1 MSTLDP
7 IRDYALPDEAAT
19 AALAADL
26 ATHAVEGD
34 VLALWGDL
42 GLGKTAFARAFVA
55 ARAGTAVTVP
65 SPTFTLLQT
74 YDLPGGAV
82 WHYDL
87 YRLAAPDDVWEL
99 GFEEGLVSAISLV
112 EWPQRLGDLLPS
124 DRLDVELA
132 PGDTPVARRVALKGG
147 PSWQRRLAA
156 MPGGGAHV

>member
-1 MSTLDP
+1 MSVPGP
-7 IRDYALPDEAAT
+7 IRDFVLASEAAT

-26 ATHAVEGD
+26 AKLARPGD

-42 GLGKTAFARAFVA
+42 GMGKTTFARAFVA
-55 ARAGTAVTVP
+55 ARAGAPVTVP

-74 YDLPGGAV
+74 YDLPGGPV

-99 GFEEGLVSAISLV
+99 GFEEGLVSAINLV

-124 DRLDVELA
+124 DRLDIALA
-132 PGDTPVARRVALKGG
+132 PGETPGARRAGLTGA

-156 MPGGGAHV
+156 AHV

>member
-1 MSTLDP
+1 MRTLGP
-7 IRDYALPDEAAT
+7 IREYKLPDEAAT

-26 ATHAVEGD
+26 APLAVAGD
-34 VLALWGDL
+34 ILALWGDL
-42 GLGKTAFARAFVA
+42 GLGKTSFARAFVA
-55 ARAGTAVTVP
+55 ARAKMPVTVP

-99 GFEEGLVSAISLV
+99 GFEEGLVSAINLI
-112 EWPQRLGDLLPS
+112 EWPQRLGDLLPA

-132 PGDTPVARRVALKGG
+132 PGDTPTARRIALKGG

-156 MPGGGAHV
+156 ASAGGAHV